1 MLPEKFCV
9 LPLISKQVQVVTD
22 VKVLLTWFT
31 LELSL
36 PVAQAG
42 AAHHGALLLLTLPF
56 LPDTVVVT
64 SIMTPLC

>member
-1 MLPEKFCV
+1 M
-9 LPLISKQVQVVTD
+9 VTD
-22 VKVLLTWFT
+22 DKVLLTWFT

-42 AAHHGALLLLTLPF
+42 VAHHGALLLLALPF

-64 SIMTPLC
+64 SIMTPLW